1 MSDKPMQETI
11 GYLMVQVSRAH
22 RSLVSTALAD
32 LGLHIGQEML
42 LRRLWEQDGLAQS
55 ELAQGLR
62 VEPPTLT
69 KMLHRLEKVGLV
81 ERRQDLED
89 ARVCRVY
96 LTDSGR
102 SLHEPV
108 TRCWNQLEEK
118 ILSELTLEE
127 QLLFRRLLLQVYSNL
142 INT

>member
-1 MSDKPMQETI
+1 MRKSC
-11 GYLMVQVSRAH
+11 LF
-22 RSLVSTALAD
+22 SLTAFGLVFRGLNGFYD
-32 LGLHIGQEML
+32 DRLGFYYCYRTL
-42 LRRLWEQDGLAQS
+42 LQKQLWEQDGLVQS

-62 VEPPTLT
+62 VGPPTPT

-81 ERRQDLED
+81 KRRKDPED
-89 ARVCRVY
+89 ARIRRVY

-102 SLHEPV
+102 SLQEPV
-108 TRCWNQLEEK
+108 TRYWKHFEEK

-142 INT
+142 TNT